1 MKKAYVCNCEKNKN
15 NYLLKLAIMKM
26 KKLLGIFLMGAFCIA
41 PLAAQNSDAPEK
53 VELPSKLSRNW
64 YLQLQGG
71 VNYSA
76 APGIKD
82 TKFFKMLSP
91 AAAIAVGKEFTPLF
105 GARVQLTGWQSKGTY
120 SWKDDQYKHSFIQG
134 NVDATL
140 NITNVFRAYNKD
152 NVFNLYGLAGFAY
165 VHGYSKTLDSPVKGG
180 NARLGTSN
188 QIAPRVGLKAD
199 FMIAENISLN
209 AELAANLL
217 DRKFTESQF
226 GSKSNEGLVAA
237 LAGITVHF
245 NRGFDVVDY
254 IDPAT
259 FDNLNNQVNTLRS
272 NVSARDS
279 KISQLEADLAKKPKE
294 IVKTE
299 EVEEILMNAVVVFR
313 IGTATLQ
320 DNQEIN
326 IFNAAKFF
334 QDNQDYDCVITG
346 YADKSTGNAKINQA
360 LSEKRAAAVADVMT
374 KKFGIP
380 ASRITTKADGDS
392 VQPFQNDVWNRVV
405 IFTAVKKK

>member
-1 MKKAYVCNCEKNKN
+1 
-15 NYLLKLAIMKM
+15 MKM
-26 KKLLGIFLMGAFCIA
+26 KKLFGILMIGAFCVT
-41 PLAAQNSDAPEK
+41 PLVAQNTETPEK
-53 VELPSKLSRNW
+53 VQLPSKLSSNW

-76 APGIKD
+76 GSGMKD

-91 AAAIAVGKEFTPLF
+91 AAAVAVGKEFTPLF
-105 GARVQLTGWQSKGTY
+105 GARAQITGWQAKGQY
-120 SWKDDQYKHSFIQG
+120 NWQGSQYKHSFIQG

-140 NITNVFRAYNKD
+140 NITNVFRPYNRD

-180 NARLGTSN
+180 SANLGTSN
-188 QIAPRVGLKAD
+188 QIAPRAGLKAD

-217 DRKFTESQF
+217 DRKFTENQF
-226 GSKSNEGLVAA
+226 GDKSNEGLITA

-245 NRGFDVVDY
+245 NRGFNTVDY

-259 FDNLNNQVNTLRS
+259 VDKLNSQVNQLRS
-272 NVSARDS
+272 NVSTKDS
-279 KISQLEADLAKKPKE
+279 KISQLEAQLAQKPTE
-294 IVKTE
+294 VVKTQ
-299 EVEEILMNAVVVFR
+299 EVEEVLMNAVIVFK

-334 QDNQDYDCVITG
+334 QDNQDYTCVVTG
-346 YADKSTGNAKINQA
+346 YADKATGNQRINQE
-360 LSEKRAAAVADVMT
+360 LSEKRAAAVANVMIN
-374 KKFGIP
+374 KFGIP
-380 ASRITTKADGDS
+380 ASRIVTKASGDS
-392 VQPFQNDVWNRVV
+392 VQPFQNDAWNRVV
-405 IFTAVKKK
+405 VFTAVKNK